1 LENIMNNQKLVLVT
15 TANGHVGL
23 PAAKELLALGFKVRA
38 LVRNDKAAGAVELA
52 ELGAE
57 IFIGDMNDIR
67 DLRKALKGVT
77 RAFFCSP
84 TGRNSLFRTIAF
96 IIAAEEA
103 QLEHVVYLTQW
114 LASEAHHSIHT
125 KEHWLGDQVV
135 KMHKN
140 VNFTF
145 VNPAFFAFVYF
156 MTTESVAQLG
166 IMPSPLKG
174 AASGEVGLNAPPSEE
189 DQGRVVAHI
198 LKDPTPH
205 IGKTYRP
212 TGPKEI
218 SIADAANTFANILG
232 RSVKVIEVPEK
243 MFLKALKSEKWPP
256 YDYCNVRYYMKEFEE
271 NSFAVGGSVTNV
283 VKNITGREPED
294 FETIARR
301 EFGKRPEAKKTLM
314 NTLKAIRNFIKLL
327 LTPTPDMIAYEKSV
341 DIPRFMN
348 GMEFVDSDKDWLKT
362 HM

>member
-1 LENIMNNQKLVLVT
+1 MNNQQLVLIT
-15 TANGHVGL
+15 AANGHVGL

-38 LVRNDKAAGAVELA
+38 LVRNDKAAGSVELA

-67 DLRKALKGVT
+67 DLREALKGVT
-77 RAFFCSP
+77 RAFFGSP
-84 TGRNSLFRTIAF
+84 TGRNSLLRTIAF

-135 KMHKN
+135 KMHRK
-140 VNFTF
+140 VNYTF
-145 VNPAFFAFVYF
+145 INPGFFAFVYF
-156 MTTESVAQLG
+156 LTTEAVAQLG
-166 IMPSPLKG
+166 MMPSPLKG

-198 LKDPTPH
+198 LKDPTQH
-205 IGKTYRP
+205 IGQTYRP

-218 SIADAANTFANILG
+218 SIADAANTFAKILG
-232 RSVKVIEVPEK
+232 RSVKVTEVPEK
-243 MFLKALKSEKWPP
+243 MFLKALKSQKWPP
-256 YDYCNVRYYMKEFEE
+256 YNYYNVRYYMKEFEE

-301 EFGKRPEAKKTLM
+301 EFDKSPQAKRTLM
-314 NTLKAIRNFIKLL
+314 NKLKAIRNFIKLL
-327 LTPTPDMIAYEKSV
+327 LTHTSDMISHKKSV
-341 DIPRFMN
+341 YIQMFMN
-348 GMEFVDSDKDWLKT
+348 KMEFFNSNEN
-362 HM
+362 